1 MDGDFVVAL
10 ELSLL
15 ASNLKKE
22 VCGMLDYL
30 IPSFLKK
37 HKEEK
42 LTTCFHWC

>member
-1 MDGDFVVAL
+1 MDEDFVVAL

-15 ASNLKKE
+15 ASNIKKE

-37 HKEEK
+37 
-42 LTTCFHWC
+42 